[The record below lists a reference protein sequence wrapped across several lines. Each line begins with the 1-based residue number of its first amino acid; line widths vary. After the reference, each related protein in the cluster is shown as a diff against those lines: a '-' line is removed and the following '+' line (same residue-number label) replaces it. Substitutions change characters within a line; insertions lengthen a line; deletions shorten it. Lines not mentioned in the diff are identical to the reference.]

1 MSYEFNS
8 QTPIYLQI
16 IEHIKIQIISKK
28 LLPGEKISSVRDLSF
43 EYKVNPN
50 TVVKSLAELE
60 ELGLLITESTNG
72 KFVTTNID
80 LIEKIKNETIIKKA
94 KDFLGEM
101 KEIGFD
107 KSQVMEVLKK
117 ETLWAF

>member
-1 MSYEFNS
+1 MSFEFNS

-28 LLPGEKISSVRDLSF
+28 LLPGEKIPSVRDLSF

-50 TVVKSLAELE
+50 TVVKSLTELE

-117 ETLWAF
+117 ETL